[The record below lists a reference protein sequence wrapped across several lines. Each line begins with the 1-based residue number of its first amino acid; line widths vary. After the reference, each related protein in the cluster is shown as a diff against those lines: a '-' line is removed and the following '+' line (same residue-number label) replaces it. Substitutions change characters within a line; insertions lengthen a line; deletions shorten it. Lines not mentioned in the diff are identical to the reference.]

1 MEPSWTDPSKVSVV
15 LTRATGDAPAQTH
28 SPQPQT
34 ARAIVSSFPARRFDG
49 PFACL
54 LTLCG
59 TWFDGPR
66 RQRLDGSCLTAT
78 QVESSLAGFNSL
90 SPYWPRVTH
99 WWLFSMPPY
108 PS

>member
-66 RQRLDGSCLTAT
+66 RAASGWIVPNGDSGRIEFG
-78 QVESSLAGFNSL
+78 GFQF
-90 SPYWPRVTH
+90 T
-99 WWLFSMPPY
+99 
-108 PS
+108 